1 MKYRRR
7 NALSNAV
14 AVKEQN
20 FPWSSV
26 DLNGFKNLKDTCPE
40 VFALSYRLN
49 VLSGAFTRYTLELD
63 TREKVKDKTTQL
75 TNLLNEVNSLFT
87 TLSD

>member
-14 AVKEQN
+14 AVKGQN

-26 DLNGFKNLKDTCPE
+26 DLGGFKNLKDTCPE
-40 VFALSYRLN
+40 VFTLANHLN
-49 VLSGAFTRYTLELD
+49 VLSDAFDRYTLELD
-63 TREKVKDKTTQL
+63 TREKVKGKTTQL
-75 TNLLNEVNSLFT
+75 TNLLSEVNLLFKE
-87 TLSD
+87 LNN